1 METSAQQTVT
11 GNENISIAGYV
22 GGNLHVG
29 DLQIGDLHIDNVR
42 LLLDSQYFEPNLEGF
57 GPDDWIDP
65 LQAAALIELLIEDRL
80 LILGGNLEDKSD
92 CARHLAYLLRERLVG
107 GATAGVQ
114 VRERFR
120 GNDPQPIETAFCEDA
135 TTILLLVEVSP
146 SQIVG
151 YAPNRLRGLLRQ
163 HRAYAIITTD
173 RSREMWDIE
182 AASLEARL
190 WRDLSWESYY
200 GRDQLEQ
207 YLRRLLFA
215 AEEPIPEYLLPDGP
229 EGALLIE
236 GVQLEIAAQRLKGP
250 ANVRYF
256 TEWLLKEQR
265 TGAEIEAQLAQL
277 EGNPQAVSQW
287 FRQLS
292 ARDQLMA
299 LGLTLFD
306 GLPDDLLFAG
316 IELLVAGAWRELDP
330 LLPQFDY
337 HDLERFSAYFKQSG
351 PDGGAFRV
359 QCSSRERRQWILRA
373 AWNLQRRRLLAT
385 LPGLTDMIRAS
396 ASASTSAE
404 ADTAQRETKAAP
416 ERRDE
421 AAEAAGRA
429 VRRSATDTLQ
439 LDQALVE
446 SLGLIGLLSIDVVK
460 PYYLELA
467 ADPSDNVRQLVARAL
482 SSWRE
487 DHEADLF
494 MLLES
499 WWSLSHDY
507 DDEENG
513 SPIARLARPGED
525 PRSAV
530 RVVVA
535 LTAGYAAR
543 FDRANRLDP
552 RLYQLLVALI
562 EDRDPGVRAALV
574 RSTLPIMV
582 AWHFRQLEPL
592 LRTRVLL
599 VSDLIVPVAT
609 GAAEACTLRPEE
621 SLALLDS
628 WRAATRGER
637 RRAQRDKEAPREY
650 LLASIALTY
659 GYIRCEESKSL
670 LSPAAIWAKLRSILV
685 EESHAFVRYYAFHAI
700 EQQMMRNYVVVALML
715 QDLVSKITLQDR
727 PAIVE
732 VFVRIYLYQ
741 RQRLAGGDSRVELD
755 GRSFGVWTTSVRPL
769 TDIEAALYGWIL
781 DDSRPIAQQL
791 AVDIFEAMAETTL
804 EHEERRL
811 RQARP
816 QAQRVMGTGPAASGS
831 NLPQLHSLPPL
842 GHLAVFLA
850 APRKKKVQAILAPL
864 LAQFI
869 VVQRR
874 AAVRHRA
881 EARRRSDALK
891 VAGSP
896 APSSTVEGREARA
909 LALLERWRGVS
920 NEAAKAISRYL
931 ERALSFYRWRWGI
944 VFAVIG
950 LLLSL
955 YFGSRAMIH
964 HLSQPPTS
972 ITTPTQSA
980 GVNGS

>member
-1 METSAQQTVT
+1 METSAQQTVK
-11 GNENISIAGYV
+11 GNENISIVGYV
-22 GGNLHVG
+22 GGDIHVG
-29 DLQIGDLHIDNVR
+29 DVR

-65 LQAAALIELLIEDRL
+65 LQAAALIELLIGDRL

-107 GATAGVQ
+107 GAPADIQ

-120 GNDPQPIETAFCEDA
+120 GNDPQPIETAFCENA

-163 HRAYAIITTD
+163 HHAYAIITTD
-173 RSREMWDIE
+173 RSRETWDIE

-190 WRDLSWESYY
+190 WRDLAWESYY
-200 GRDQLEQ
+200 GREQLEQ
-207 YLRRLLFA
+207 YLLRLLFA
-215 AEEPIPEYLLPDGP
+215 ADEPIPECLLPDGP

-236 GVQLEIAAQRLKGP
+236 GVRLETAAQRLKGP

-265 TGAEIEAQLAQL
+265 TSTEIEAQLAQL

-316 IELLVAGAWRELDP
+316 IELLVAGAWRESDP

-351 PDGGAFRV
+351 AEGGAFRV

-396 ASASTSAE
+396 ASTSAE
-404 ADTAQRETKAAP
+404 ADTAQREMKATP

-421 AAEAAGRA
+421 AAETAGRA

-494 MLLES
+494 ALLES

-507 DDEENG
+507 DDLENG

-530 RVVVA
+530 RVAVT

-599 VSDLIVPVAT
+599 ATDLIAPVAT
-609 GAAEACTLRPEE
+609 GAAE
-621 SLALLDS
+621 
-628 WRAATRGER
+628 
-637 RRAQRDKEAPREY
+637 
-650 LLASIALTY
+650 
-659 GYIRCEESKSL
+659 
-670 LSPAAIWAKLRSILV
+670 
-685 EESHAFVRYYAFHAI
+685 
-700 EQQMMRNYVVVALML
+700 
-715 QDLVSKITLQDR
+715 
-727 PAIVE
+727 
-732 VFVRIYLYQ
+732 
-741 RQRLAGGDSRVELD
+741 
-755 GRSFGVWTTSVRPL
+755 
-769 TDIEAALYGWIL
+769 
-781 DDSRPIAQQL
+781 
-791 AVDIFEAMAETTL
+791 
-804 EHEERRL
+804 
-811 RQARP
+811 
-816 QAQRVMGTGPAASGS
+816 
-831 NLPQLHSLPPL
+831 
-842 GHLAVFLA
+842 
-850 APRKKKVQAILAPL
+850 
-864 LAQFI
+864 
-869 VVQRR
+869 
-874 AAVRHRA
+874 
-881 EARRRSDALK
+881 
-891 VAGSP
+891 
-896 APSSTVEGREARA
+896 
-909 LALLERWRGVS
+909 
-920 NEAAKAISRYL
+920 
-931 ERALSFYRWRWGI
+931 
-944 VFAVIG
+944 
-950 LLLSL
+950 
-955 YFGSRAMIH
+955 
-964 HLSQPPTS
+964 
-972 ITTPTQSA
+972 
-980 GVNGS
+980 